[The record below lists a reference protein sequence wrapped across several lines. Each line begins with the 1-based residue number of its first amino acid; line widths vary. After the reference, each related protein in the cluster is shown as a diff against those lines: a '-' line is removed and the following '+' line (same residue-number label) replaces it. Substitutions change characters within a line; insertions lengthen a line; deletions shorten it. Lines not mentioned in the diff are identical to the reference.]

1 MGQSYLDEQSLA
13 VMESKAQCSLDK
25 MFKVINVA
33 DQGRRREMF
42 QKGF

>member
-25 MFKVINVA
+25 MFKVINVTN
-33 DQGRRREMF
+33 QGRRS